1 MYSMEAESDCFPQNK
16 TKTASIVLTPVSV
29 GTENSTQ
36 SIQDVGSCRQTVQW
50 SVTGAT
56 HSRRCR
62 QKPWTRQCLST
73 CMLRPPL
80 APCGLPLRYVALF
93 SSRFLWLTGYHPDTG
108 AGASFLTFPE
118 EKKGAYSPVAFPGTE
133 MLREVEWHLNFP
145 KRMIDRDRISA
156 CICSVQS
163 HR

>member
-50 SVTGAT
+50 SVAGAT
-56 HSRRCR
+56 HSRRCS

-73 CMLRPPL
+73 CMLRLPL

-108 AGASFLTFPE
+108 ARASSNISRRKERRILSR
-118 EKKGAYSPVAFPGTE
+118 GISWDGDASRGGMAFE
-133 MLREVEWHLNFP
+133 FP
-145 KRMIDRDRISA
+145 KAHDRSRSK
-156 CICSVQS
+156 C
-163 HR
+163 